1 LKKFSKE
8 TKIYLIIQ
16 TLFSLSTSLSSVFV
30 NVYMWRLT
38 SNMTVIGMYN
48 IVAFAVVP
56 IAFIL
61 AGFIGRKKSI
71 ITCTRLGILGYLLFY
86 AMIILMQG
94 SVKNH
99 LILLGVLYGI
109 GVGFYNFG
117 NNTLIYNYTENDN
130 RGYYLGISTAL
141 SSIMTTIAPVISGV
155 IIISR
160 SELNGYYI
168 VFFISFFLFII
179 SIILSSFLRPHSIT
193 GKYEFKKILFN
204 KQDKPWNKILIC
216 SYILGLKDGAF
227 SYVVNILIFLVFK
240 SELGMGNFTTI
251 TSVLGIVSAFMV
263 GKYCK
268 KAIQNKVFFIGSV
281 MCFLGTVVLVL
292 FTNYFGVIL
301 NGVLTS
307 VFTCFWSIPFTTI
320 MYDIAGKSSEKS
332 NNIADYMIVRE
343 IPTALGRISG
353 IALYIVVSINFMD
366 KTAIK
371 LILPLLSF
379 MVVLNYIYFN
389 RREKEKLDV
398 VV

>member
-1 LKKFSKE
+1 
-8 TKIYLIIQ
+8 
-16 TLFSLSTSLSSVFV
+16 
-30 NVYMWRLT
+30 
-38 SNMTVIGMYN
+38 
-48 IVAFAVVP
+48 
-56 IAFIL
+56 
-61 AGFIGRKKSI
+61 
-71 ITCTRLGILGYLLFY
+71 
-86 AMIILMQG
+86 
-94 SVKNH
+94 
-99 LILLGVLYGI
+99 
-109 GVGFYNFG
+109 
-117 NNTLIYNYTENDN
+117 
-130 RGYYLGISTAL
+130 
-141 SSIMTTIAPVISGV
+141 
-155 IIISR
+155 
-160 SELNGYYI
+160 
-168 VFFISFFLFII
+168 
-179 SIILSSFLRPHSIT
+179 
-193 GKYEFKKILFN
+193 
-204 KQDKPWNKILIC
+204 
-216 SYILGLKDGAF
+216 
-227 SYVVNILIFLVFK
+227 
-240 SELGMGNFTTI
+240 
-251 TSVLGIVSAFMV
+251 MV